1 MKTKSTLRGIMGLIL
16 VVASIIKLA
25 TMWGIMHLS
34 WLENATQE
42 PGVYYFAIAILI
54 FVGLHLIVEG
64 FKGYHANSYIVKK
77 LKIVV
82 GIVMVVGFSLKLVVM
97 LGLVHLSW
105 LENESSDSIGLYLAL
120 FIILYLGCWLIIDGF
135 RNDRDQWLQRPLP
148 LNEDGKRILCQVSF
162 GGDEYIYRGETF
174 HGARLEAT
182 FGGIRLDLRNAV
194 INEDEEIDIR
204 TCFGGVELFVPPT
217 VNIKVDSRS
226 FFGGVG
232 DDGKRGINNANHGA
246 PTLHI
251 IASNIFG
258 GVAIKN

>member
-64 FKGYHANSYIVKK
+64 FKGYLPNSYIVKK

-82 GIVMVVGFSLKLVVM
+82 GIVMVVGFSLKLAVM

-105 LENESSDSIGLYLAL
+105 LENASSDSLELYLAL
-120 FIILYLGCWLIIDGF
+120 FILLYLGCWLIIDGF
-135 RNDRDQWLQRPLP
+135 KNDRDQWLQRPLP

-194 INEDEEIDIR
+194 ISEDEEIDIR
-204 TCFGGVELFVPPT
+204 TCFGDVELFVPT
-217 VNIKVDSRS
+217 NINIDIKSRS
-226 FFGGVG
+226 FVGGVG
-232 DDGKRGINNANHGA
+232 NEGVKCGDPKA
-246 PTLHI
+246 PCLHI
-251 IASNIFG
+251 VASNIFG
-258 GVAIKN
+258 GTAIKN

>member
-64 FKGYHANSYIVKK
+64 FKGYLPNSYIVKQ

-82 GIVMVVGFSLKLVVM
+82 GIVMVVGFSLKLAVM

-105 LENESSDSIGLYLAL
+105 LENASSDSLELYLAL
-120 FIILYLGCWLIIDGF
+120 FILLYLGCWLIIDGF
-135 RNDRDQWLQRPLP
+135 KNDRDQWLQRPLP

-204 TCFGGVELFVPPT
+204 TCFGGVELFVPT
-217 VNIKVDSRS
+217 NINIDIKSRS
-226 FFGGVG
+226 FVGGVG
-232 DDGKRGINNANHGA
+232 NEGVKCGDPKA
-246 PTLHI
+246 PCLHI
-251 IASNIFG
+251 VASNIFG
-258 GVAIKN
+258 GTAIKN

>member
-64 FKGYHANSYIVKK
+64 FKGYLPNSYIVKK

-82 GIVMVVGFSLKLVVM
+82 GIVMVVGFSLKLAVM

-105 LENESSDSIGLYLAL
+105 LENASSDSLELYLAL
-120 FIILYLGCWLIIDGF
+120 FILLYLGCWLIIDGF
-135 RNDRDQWLQRPLP
+135 KNDRDQWLQRPLP

-204 TCFGGVELFVPPT
+204 TCFGGVELFVPT
-217 VNIKVDSRS
+217 NINIDIKSRS
-226 FFGGVG
+226 FVGGVG
-232 DDGKRGINNANHGA
+232 NEGVKCGDPKA
-246 PTLHI
+246 PCLHI
-251 IASNIFG
+251 VASNIFG
-258 GVAIKN
+258 GTAIKN

>member
-232 DDGKRGINNANHGA
+232 NEGMKCSDPKA
-246 PTLHI
+246 PCLHI
-251 IASNIFG
+251 VASNILG
-258 GVAIKN
+258 GTAIKN

>member
-64 FKGYHANSYIVKK
+64 FKGYLPNSYIVKK

-82 GIVMVVGFSLKLVVM
+82 GIVMVVGFSLKLAVM

-105 LENESSDSIGLYLAL
+105 LENASSDSLELYLAL
-120 FIILYLGCWLIIDGF
+120 FILLYLGCWLIIDGF
-135 RNDRDQWLQRPLP
+135 KNDRDQWLQRPLP

-182 FGGIRLDLRNAV
+182 FGGIRLDIRNAV

-204 TCFGGVELFVPPT
+204 TCFGGVELFVPT
-217 VNIKVDSRS
+217 NINIDIKSRS
-226 FFGGVG
+226 FVGGVG
-232 DDGKRGINNANHGA
+232 NEGVKCGDPKA
-246 PTLHI
+246 PCLHI
-251 IASNIFG
+251 VASNIFG
-258 GVAIKN
+258 GTAIKN